1 MASFYTIEL
10 TLYFFFN
17 NLQKKN
23 PARLKVIFDV
33 KEVDLGNGMKIPKL
47 LVKKFTIK
55 KEGNIDINVKDKVI
69 IVDVTGQRPQC
80 IAFSEGVVQ
89 EYRESFNSRGSSS
102 LQEYAINIATLGVK
116 ATGVAAALV

>member
-1 MASFYTIEL
+1 
-10 TLYFFFN
+10 
-17 NLQKKN
+17 
-23 PARLKVIFDV
+23 
-33 KEVDLGNGMKIPKL
+33 MKIPKL

-80 IAFSEGVVQ
+80 IEFSDGVVQ
-89 EYRESFNSRGSSS
+89 EYREAFNSRGSSS

>member
-1 MASFYTIEL
+1 
-10 TLYFFFN
+10 
-17 NLQKKN
+17 
-23 PARLKVIFDV
+23 
-33 KEVDLGNGMKIPKL
+33 MKIPKL

-55 KEGNIDINVKDKVI
+55 KEGNIDINVKDRVI

-80 IAFSEGVVQ
+80 IAFSDGVVQ
-89 EYRESFNSRGSSS
+89 EYREAFNSRGSSS

>member
-1 MASFYTIEL
+1 
-10 TLYFFFN
+10 
-17 NLQKKN
+17 
-23 PARLKVIFDV
+23 
-33 KEVDLGNGMKIPKL
+33 MKIPKL

-89 EYRESFNSRGSSS
+89 EYREAFNSRGSSS

>member
-1 MASFYTIEL
+1 
-10 TLYFFFN
+10 
-17 NLQKKN
+17 
-23 PARLKVIFDV
+23 
-33 KEVDLGNGMKIPKL
+33 MKIPKL

-55 KEGNIDINVKDKVI
+55 REGNIDINVKDKVI

-89 EYRESFNSRGSSS
+89 EYREAFNSRGSSS
-102 LQEYAINIATLGVK
+102 LQEYAINIATVGLK